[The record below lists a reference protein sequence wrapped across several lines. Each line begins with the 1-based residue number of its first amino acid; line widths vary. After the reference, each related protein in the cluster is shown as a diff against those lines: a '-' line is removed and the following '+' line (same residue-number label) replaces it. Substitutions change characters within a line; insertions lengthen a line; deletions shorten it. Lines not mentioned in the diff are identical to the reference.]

1 MKKSI
6 MVLVGDNS
14 PDLGLQITQ
23 YLSGKGLN
31 AYSRRNDC
39 EALYSIIKNDKPDA
53 VILNAASHR
62 GNMEHLISSLSHDNT
77 VKFIVLSPFASNDI
91 QKRLLSS
98 GAFAYI
104 LMPVSFFEIYN
115 CIIKA
120 VTSDE
125 LNSPFHGAAMSFFV
139 KIGIPPHLK
148 GCSYL
153 AYAVELCI
161 IDSDIIHNITSDL
174 YCKIADKFDTNKE
187 SVERSIRHTADVA
200 CSGNILSYLSDYIN
214 PVFYSEKGHLTNS
227 EFIVAVTDAF
237 CREYE
242 KLLND

>member
-31 AYSRRNDC
+31 VYSRRNDC

-104 LMPVSFFEIYN
+104 
-115 CIIKA
+115 
-120 VTSDE
+120 
-125 LNSPFHGAAMSFFV
+125 
-139 KIGIPPHLK
+139 
-148 GCSYL
+148 
-153 AYAVELCI
+153 
-161 IDSDIIHNITSDL
+161 
-174 YCKIADKFDTNKE
+174 
-187 SVERSIRHTADVA
+187 
-200 CSGNILSYLSDYIN
+200 
-214 PVFYSEKGHLTNS
+214 
-227 EFIVAVTDAF
+227 
-237 CREYE
+237 
-242 KLLND
+242 